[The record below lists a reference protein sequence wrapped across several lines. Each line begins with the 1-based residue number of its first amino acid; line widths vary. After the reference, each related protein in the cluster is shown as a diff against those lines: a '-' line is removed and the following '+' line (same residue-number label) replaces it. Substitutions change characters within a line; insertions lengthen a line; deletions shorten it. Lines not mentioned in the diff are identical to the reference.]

1 MKIHTDGIYNPFL
14 DFDPI
19 DDENIDQ
26 RHILLFYD
34 DCMSTFMDSKIGAD
48 IFFKGCHFN
57 FSIIIT
63 LQNYFYHGKEA
74 QTIRAQTT
82 QLILFKIRNI
92 QQVSTLSRSLESGK
106 D

>member
-34 DCMSTFMDSKIGAD
+34 DCMSTFMDSKRQGS
-48 IFFKGCHFN
+48 K
-57 FSIIIT
+57 
-63 LQNYFYHGKEA
+63 
-74 QTIRAQTT
+74 
-82 QLILFKIRNI
+82 
-92 QQVSTLSRSLESGK
+92 
-106 D
+106 